1 MNNVSTE
8 MNGKRKRIMWRLTL
22 LALIVVVLVF
32 FYWVYFLKG
41 KVSTEDAYVNGF
53 VVTVTPQVQGT
64 VVAFYADNSDFVKK
78 GKLLVQLD
86 KTSFEMQLQ
95 QEINALKLAVK
106 EVNALQKKSEAPTT
120 QLESHPLIE
129 NAKNAVRFA
138 YINLQ
143 RTDVVAPID
152 GFIAKRSVEVG
163 KFIKPSDPLMSIIS
177 LKDVWV
183 DANFKENQIRDI
195 RIGQEVN
202 LISDLYGDKIIF
214 KGKISGIAPGTGSA
228 FAMLPAQNATGN
240 WIKIVQRVPVR
251 ISLEKEQVKENP
263 LLIGLSM
270 HATVNVEDQSGQF
283 LKEFYPDIEI
293 VSTSVY
299 AIPMDKIDAIINRT
313 IQETK

>member
-1 MNNVSTE
+1 
-8 MNGKRKRIMWRLTL
+8 MWRLTL
-22 LALIVVVLVF
+22 LALIFAVLAF
-32 FYWVYFLKG
+32 FYWFYFLKE

-53 VVTVTPQVQGT
+53 VVNVTSQVEGT

-95 QEINALKLAVK
+95 EELNALKLAVK
-106 EVNALQKKSEAPTT
+106 EVNALQKKGEAAIT
-120 QLESHPLIE
+120 QLENHPLIE
-129 NAKNAVRFA
+129 NAKNAVRVA
-138 YINLQ
+138 YINLE
-143 RTDVVAPID
+143 RTKIMAPID

-163 KFIKPSDPLMSIIS
+163 KFVKPSDPLMSIIS

-202 LISDLYGDKIIF
+202 LVSDLYGDKIIF
-214 KGKISGIAPGTGSA
+214 KGKVSGITPGTGSA

-270 HATVNVEDQSGQF
+270 NATVNTEDQSGQF
-283 LKEFYPDIEI
+283 LKEFYPDSEI
-293 VSTSVY
+293 GSTNVY
-299 AIPMDKIDAIINRT
+299 AIPMDEIDAIINRT